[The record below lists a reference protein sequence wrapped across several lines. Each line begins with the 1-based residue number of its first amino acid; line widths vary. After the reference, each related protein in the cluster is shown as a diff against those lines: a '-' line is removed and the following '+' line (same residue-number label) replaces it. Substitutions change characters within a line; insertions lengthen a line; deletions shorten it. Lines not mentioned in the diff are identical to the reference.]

1 MRESGLPIDSV
12 LPELRA
18 ALGAHRNAVLQA
30 PPGAGKSTVVP
41 LALLDEPW
49 ARGKRLI
56 MLEPRRLAARAVA
69 QRMAQTLRES
79 VGQTVGYR
87 MRLDTRV
94 SRETRVEVVT
104 EGVLTRMLQSDPSLE
119 GVAAV
124 IFDEFHERSLQ
135 ADLGLALAIDARAN
149 LAPDLKVLVM
159 SATLDGERVAAL
171 LGDAPL
177 VTAEG
182 RMFPVDT
189 RFAGKGAPVLPD
201 PTAAHGQQDSPERA
215 VTQIVLTALAQEPGD
230 ILVFL
235 PGAREIRRVQTMLEE
250 RLPPASPAESSRAAS
265 SRGDLASRDSVSS
278 RGAPSSR
285 SRGASSPE
293 GMAARLP
300 LQSVRILPLFGD
312 LAPDAQD
319 AALAPSPEGTRKV
332 VLSTNIAETS
342 LTIPGVRVVVDSGL
356 VRRSIFDPSTGMS
369 RLETQRISRASA
381 DQRQGRAGRV
391 EPGVCYRAW
400 SEGAQRS
407 LAPFTPPEITDADL
421 APLALDLANWGARE
435 ATDLQWLDP
444 PPAAMLSSARDLLT
458 RLGALDAQGRITA
471 HGREMSQLTVHPRFA
486 HMLLRARTL
495 GDVQLAADFAA
506 LLSERDL
513 LRGAPGS
520 RDADV
525 RTRLDVL
532 RSDRSAS
539 GIDRG
544 ALDRARRTSRD
555 LSRRLATDASSR
567 AGGSKGERRAQP
579 GTGRDSAAAAPGLG
593 TDDAGLLLAFAYPD
607 RIGRR
612 RPGDEGRYT
621 LANGRGAHFAD
632 AQSLARQEL
641 IVAVDLDDRERD
653 ARILLAAP
661 LSRQAIETHMS
672 ERLQRADVVEWS
684 SREQAVIAR
693 RVLRLDSLVLDEQ
706 PLPELPLDATR
717 AAMLTGLREMGID
730 VLPWTRDARDLQA
743 RMEFARRSRQAA
755 DASPNAGDAPAAARA
770 RASAP
775 PGTEAASPTNHAAAT
790 SRTSTPARSGA
801 DAAATANT
809 RSEPTSDW
817 PAVNDEAL
825 LASLETWLA
834 PWLDGITRRDHLAR
848 LSLAEALRAL
858 LSWDQQRR
866 LDELA
871 PSHLEVP
878 TGSRIRIDYLDESAP
893 VVAVRLQEV
902 FGMQDTPRIGGGK
915 VPITFKLL
923 SPAQRPVQV
932 TRDLAGFWR
941 GSYADVRKD
950 MRGRYPKHYWP
961 ENPLEAEP
969 TRGVRR
975 RR

>member
-18 ALGAHRNAVLQA
+18 ALGTHRNAVLQA

-94 SRETRVEVVT
+94 SRETRIEVVT

-135 ADLGLALAIDARAN
+135 ADLGLALAIDAREN
-149 LAPDLKVLVM
+149 IAPDLKLLVM

-182 RMFPVDT
+182 RVFPVAT

-201 PTAAHGQQDSPERA
+201 PTAARGQQDSPERV
-215 VTQIVLTALAQEPGD
+215 VTQLVLTALAEEPGD
-230 ILVFL
+230 VLVFL
-235 PGAREIRRVQTMLEE
+235 PGAREIRRVQTMLGE
-250 RLPPASPAESSRAAS
+250 RLASE
-265 SRGDLASRDSVSS
+265 
-278 RGAPSSR
+278 GAPSLR
-285 SRGASSPE
+285 SRGAGSPE
-293 GMAARLP
+293 GIAARFL
-300 LQSVRILPLFGD
+300 LQSVRILPLFGE
-312 LAPDAQD
+312 LASSEQD
-319 AALAPSPEGTRKV
+319 AALAPSSDGTRKV

-342 LTIPGVRVVVDSGL
+342 LTIPGVRIVIDSGL

-391 EPGVCYRAW
+391 EAGVCYRAW

-435 ATDLQWLDP
+435 ASDLQWLDP

-471 HGREMSQLTVHPRFA
+471 HGREMSQLTVHPRLA
-486 HMLLRARTL
+486 HMLLRARAL

-532 RSDRSAS
+532 RNDRSAS

-555 LSRRLATDASSR
+555 LMKRLVTKAT
-567 AGGSKGERRAQP
+567 
-579 GTGRDSAAAAPGLG
+579 GTG

-612 RPGDEGRYT
+612 RSGDEGRYT

-672 ERLQRADVVEWS
+672 DRLQRADVVEWS

-717 AAMLTGLREMGID
+717 AAMLTGLREMGLT

-743 RMEFARRSRQAA
+743 RMEFVRRAQAQA
-755 DASPNAGDAPAAARA
+755 TIGDATAAARSPA
-770 RASAP
+770 
-775 PGTEAASPTNHAAAT
+775 PGTTADATAASH
-790 SRTSTPARSGA
+790 SSKS
-801 DAAATANT
+801 
-809 RSEPTSDW
+809 SDW

-825 LASLETWLA
+825 AASLDTWLA

-848 LSLAEALRAL
+848 LSLSEALRAL

-961 ENPLEAEP
+961 ENPLDAEP

-975 RR
+975 RS